1 MCPVDL
7 GLHPLTREAQAQEVG
22 VEVLQDKQVLVALD
36 QFSRG
41 NHLVID
47 WKVQGES
54 GVPRWQV
61 SPCAGAQP
69 GQSR

>member
-1 MCPVDL
+1 MDL

-22 VEVLQDKQVLVALD
+22 VEVLQDQQVLVTLD

-47 WKVQGES
+47 WKAQGES
-54 GVPRWQV
+54 GVPRW
-61 SPCAGAQP
+61 
-69 GQSR
+69 